1 MKNENYVIVRANSA
15 GVFFGQLVEKTS
27 NEVRMKK
34 VRKIYYWEGACAIE
48 QIAVDGVDYKKSK
61 LTVEVPEME
70 ILDVIQI
77 IPCSEKAVNN
87 LKSIPEWKQ

>member
-70 ILDVIQI
+70 IFDVIQI

>member
-48 QIAVDGVDYKKSK
+48 QIAVDGVDYKKSN